1 MRKLYSYT
9 VMGFVALVLALSAG
23 KSYAQLFNYTPYP
36 FISINQED
44 YYPDTRY
51 LVPDALP
58 GGERVFLV
66 PVFVFNG
73 VDVSKNPNTA
83 NGQPKTDAQRIPG
96 VDGQFLEPIRSFEFQ
111 VTYANQAIV
120 LDENSMRGSP
130 IVMTGPTYNDL
141 DTVTWASKFYVTYT
155 EQSANDLSN
164 PYLRRV
170 RVHGASEVP
179 LPLSDPRAKDS
190 TDILCYLRFRIV
202 PNWVVNA
209 TILQLDSAKFADH
222 VGDRQYDP
230 NNFGRGNLS
239 GHAQEFRGRLRVEI
253 TDQPAFEF
261 RPLSDITTNDN
272 KNFVLLRTLVS
283 DPADPNASVPYT
295 ELKMRDAVGNTR
307 LTNISICTDQSWL
320 KVGTTAGA
328 GQHCI
333 FVPIID
339 YTQSSGSQER
349 SLFIFGDPSG
359 LLPGVYYGFVTLTSE
374 GASNSP
380 ARILVKFVVRAN
392 PDEPTAGSGSGI
404 HLTITNSCNP
414 NCTTSLLFG
423 SGDGATDGIDGLYG
437 EDIYTITQRTAAD
450 NNINP
455 ALRCWG
461 YFEPF
466 DYSIDPRFQDPDFAG
481 TLRDIRGNKADTTI
495 LYKVR
500 FSAGNNSCYPVAI
513 CMDPNDFPAGSRIIV
528 RDTLNGS
535 IFSYNMREATLLG
548 GGMRCV
554 TIQDARINSF
564 VIEYTR
570 GSIGVV
576 SNLLTNNW
584 NFVSLPVIPANPL
597 ASVIFSNATGSPFS
611 YAAFGGWNPVAI
623 LEFGR
628 GYMVH
633 YGDFI
638 GTDRFISGVRSR
650 EVRDVRVNKGWNALG
665 ASSFTSCV
673 LYDIVFNGIGGGP
686 TPNRISEVFDFTA
699 TKGYNTV
706 AYMDPGVGYFLRV
719 DQEGF
724 FNIIPAGTECK
735 VSATSDADFK
745 QALVKMT
752 VRDAAQNGQELYFG
766 GMMKANDARFE
777 LPPIARDFDA
787 RFVSNNGYIATSNE
801 ETINLRSDNYP
812 VAMTFENASGKVE
825 VRDETGNLI
834 GTAENNGT
842 VVIRNENVK
851 KVVVSYKQGTDAS
864 VSGFALEANY
874 PNPLSNATNFSYSV
888 PAETFV
894 TITLA
899 NSLGQQIETIVSSTV
914 GAGTHEVNFD
924 AKNLANGTYFY
935 TMHAGNFSKTVKM
948 TVQK

>member
-1 MRKLYSYT
+1 
-9 VMGFVALVLALSAG
+9 
-23 KSYAQLFNYTPYP
+23 
-36 FISINQED
+36 
-44 YYPDTRY
+44 
-51 LVPDALP
+51 
-58 GGERVFLV
+58 
-66 PVFVFNG
+66 
-73 VDVSKNPNTA
+73 
-83 NGQPKTDAQRIPG
+83 
-96 VDGQFLEPIRSFEFQ
+96 
-111 VTYANQAIV
+111 
-120 LDENSMRGSP
+120 
-130 IVMTGPTYNDL
+130 
-141 DTVTWASKFYVTYT
+141 
-155 EQSANDLSN
+155 
-164 PYLRRV
+164 
-170 RVHGASEVP
+170 
-179 LPLSDPRAKDS
+179 
-190 TDILCYLRFRIV
+190 
-202 PNWVVNA
+202 
-209 TILQLDSAKFADH
+209 
-222 VGDRQYDP
+222 
-230 NNFGRGNLS
+230 
-239 GHAQEFRGRLRVEI
+239 
-253 TDQPAFEF
+253 
-261 RPLSDITTNDN
+261 
-272 KNFVLLRTLVS
+272 
-283 DPADPNASVPYT
+283 
-295 ELKMRDAVGNTR
+295 
-307 LTNISICTDQSWL
+307 
-320 KVGTTAGA
+320 
-328 GQHCI
+328 
-333 FVPIID
+333 
-339 YTQSSGSQER
+339 
-349 SLFIFGDPSG
+349 
-359 LLPGVYYGFVTLTSE
+359 
-374 GASNSP
+374 
-380 ARILVKFVVRAN
+380 
-392 PDEPTAGSGSGI
+392 
-404 HLTITNSCNP
+404 
-414 NCTTSLLFG
+414 
-423 SGDGATDGIDGLYG
+423 
-437 EDIYTITQRTAAD
+437 
-450 NNINP
+450 
-455 ALRCWG
+455 
-461 YFEPF
+461 
-466 DYSIDPRFQDPDFAG
+466 
-481 TLRDIRGNKADTTI
+481 
-495 LYKVR
+495 
-500 FSAGNNSCYPVAI
+500 
-513 CMDPNDFPAGSRIIV
+513 
-528 RDTLNGS
+528 
-535 IFSYNMREATLLG
+535 
-548 GGMRCV
+548 
-554 TIQDARINSF
+554 
-564 VIEYTR
+564 
-570 GSIGVV
+570 
-576 SNLLTNNW
+576 
-584 NFVSLPVIPANPL
+584 
-597 ASVIFSNATGSPFS
+597 VIFSNATGSPFS

-638 GTDRFISGVRSR
+638 GGNNLISGVRTR